1 MATTLDETKRQAIAS
16 RLATLKAI
24 QNLII
29 SNEQKLSSSV
39 NDTEIRDRLQ
49 DMLRDDQQNL
59 QVIENCISKFG
70 VSAQAP
76 DKVHKLVET
85 VQSLIDGNELTP
97 YEKVFEHEKL
107 KHQQAMTGLLVHKAA
122 QVVGEDLE
130 DAIGPLNKVNFENR
144 AHQEQLKGVLEVLST
159 RELVGQDPDQGV
171 WGRVQ
176 DAVSALR
183 GVFGSAAS

>member
-1 MATTLDETKRQAIAS
+1 MATTLNEAQQQAIAT

-24 QNLII
+24 QNLVI
-29 SNEQKLSSSV
+29 SNEQTLSAIS
-39 NDTEIRDRLQ
+39 DTDIRDRLQ
-49 DMLRDDQQNL
+49 DMLKDDQKNL
-59 QVIENCISKFG
+59 QVIENSISKLG
-70 VSAQAP
+70 VSAEAP
-76 DKVHKLVET
+76 EKVHKLVET
-85 VQSLIDGNELTP
+85 IQSLMAGDELSP

-130 DAIGPLNKVNFENR
+130 EAIGPLNQVNFENR
-144 AHQEQLKGVLEVLST
+144 AHQEQLKGVLEILST
-159 RELVGQDPDQGV
+159 RELVGKDPDQGV

-183 GVFGSAAS
+183 GVFGSVAS

>member
-1 MATTLDETKRQAIAS
+1 MATTLDETQRQAIAS

-24 QNLII
+24 QNLVI
-29 SNEQKLSSSV
+29 SNEQTLSAIG
-39 NDTEIRDRLQ
+39 DTDIRDRLQ
-49 DMLRDDQQNL
+49 DMLRDDQKNL
-59 QVIENCISKFG
+59 QVIEDSISKLG
-70 VSAQAP
+70 VSAEAP
-76 DKVHKLVET
+76 EKVHKLVET
-85 VQSLIDGNELTP
+85 VQNLMTGDELSP

-130 DAIGPLNKVNFENR
+130 EAIGPLNQVNFENR
-144 AHQEQLKGVLEVLST
+144 AHQEQLKGVLEILST
-159 RELVGQDPDQGV
+159 RELVGKDPDQGV